1 MAAALQM
8 KVPTMAFEPNAMPGL
23 ANRLVGKRVSA
34 AAVNFT
40 AATKW
45 FRNAEVTGVP
55 VRPEFF
61 SLAPYSGAPHL
72 LVFGGSQGAR
82 IFNIHLPQIVP
93 ALLDAVPNLTILHQC
108 GARHAEVTEQAY
120 ATSGANPKRW
130 QVAPFLDDMPA
141 QFARA
146 SLVMARSG
154 ASTVAELAAAGKPAL
169 LIPFA
174 AAADEHQRRN
184 AEAMAQAG
192 AAVMIEEKELV
203 TPGRLLNALTSLF
216 ATPAKLEE
224 MARAARTQAHPG
236 AAARIAE
243 LLVELATEGTTP
255 DATR

>member
-1 MAAALQM
+1 
-8 KVPTMAFEPNAMPGL
+8 
-23 ANRLVGKRVSA
+23 
-34 AAVNFT
+34 
-40 AATKW
+40 
-45 FRNAEVTGVP
+45 
-55 VRPEFF
+55 
-61 SLAPYSGAPHL
+61 
-72 LVFGGSQGAR
+72 
-82 IFNIHLPQIVP
+82 
-93 ALLDAVPNLTILHQC
+93 
-108 GARHAEVTEQAY
+108 
-120 ATSGANPKRW
+120 
-130 QVAPFLDDMPA
+130 
-141 QFARA
+141 
-146 SLVMARSG
+146 MARSG

-243 LLVELATEGTTP
+243 LLVELATKGTTP